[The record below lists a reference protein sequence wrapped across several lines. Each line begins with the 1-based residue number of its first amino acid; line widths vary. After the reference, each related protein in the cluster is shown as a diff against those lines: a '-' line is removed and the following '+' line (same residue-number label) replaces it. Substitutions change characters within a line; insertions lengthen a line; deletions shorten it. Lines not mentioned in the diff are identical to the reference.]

1 MLASK
6 QKYDV
11 VIIGAGLSGSA
22 AAAEAGLHNLSTLVV
37 EKGRTVGGT
46 GNYVEGVFAVNS
58 KLQKA
63 KHSKLTDKYI
73 YNEERDWTHALANMA
88 IWRDYIAHSAEN
100 VDWLNEHGASIT
112 KMRTLGTGDDTWHL
126 FDGHGKAA
134 INKGL
139 IPTAERNGVEVI
151 TSASAVKLCVD
162 EVGHISGVEI
172 KDFKSKKIQFIQT
185 NNVIIAT
192 GGYLNN
198 PEMLESNNNHT
209 AQRIIPVNSG
219 KNTGD
224 GLRLAWNIGAKKFGM
239 GTVMM
244 FGGQV
249 YDEQEPGYKN
259 WMRQVNRAVTHEAG
273 LWVNELGE
281 RFANEDCTDIWA
293 IAGNTLIRQEK
304 VYAIFDQKQ
313 IESLTE
319 HSFKGNFNY
328 NQLKE
333 DISNDIKNKKNYLT
347 TANSIE
353 ELSEKLHL
361 PKFLKNVDHYNDL
374 VEKGEDTDFF
384 KDAKYLHR
392 IGNGKVYAF
401 ELGVGAFCTMGG
413 LRTNTANMVLD
424 CNGQPIK
431 GLYAIGSDG
440 SSVLVG
446 DTYGVNVPGSEAG
459 YCIYSGRNAIK
470 SIVEFK

>member
-6 QKYDV
+6 QNYDV
-11 VIIGAGLSGSA
+11 VIIGAGLSGST
-22 AAAEAGLHNLSTLVV
+22 AAAEAGLHKFSTLVV

-58 KLQKA
+58 KLQK
-63 KHSKLTDKYI
+63 KKNSKLTEKYI

-88 IWRDYIAHSAEN
+88 VWRDYIAHSAEN
-100 VDWLNEHGASIT
+100 VDWLNENGATIT
-112 KMRTLGTGDDTWHL
+112 EMRTLGTGDDTWHL
-126 FDGHGKAA
+126 FDGHGKSA

-139 IPTAERNGVEVI
+139 IPTAKRNGVEII
-151 TSASAVKLCVD
+151 TSASAVKLCID
-162 EVGHISGVEI
+162 ELGHISGIEI
-172 KDFKSKKIQFIQT
+172 KDLESKKIQFIQSK
-185 NNVIIAT
+185 NVIIAT

-198 PEMLESNNNHT
+198 LEMLESNNSHT

-224 GLRLAWNIGAKKFGM
+224 GIRLAWNIGAKKFGM

-249 YDEQEPGYKN
+249 YDEHEPGYKN

-273 LWVNELGE
+273 LWVNEIGE

-304 VYAIFDQKQ
+304 VYAIFDQSQ
-313 IESLTE
+313 IDDLVK
-319 HSFKGNFNY
+319 HSYKRNFNY
-328 NQLKE
+328 NHLKE
-333 DISNDIKNKKNYLT
+333 DISSDLENKKNYLT
-347 TANSIE
+347 IASSVE
-353 ELSEKLHL
+353 ELAEKLNL
-361 PKFLKNVDHYNDL
+361 PKLVENIDHYNAI
-374 VEKGEDTDFF
+374 VERGEDADFF
-384 KDAKYLHR
+384 KDSKYLHK

-401 ELGVGAFCTMGG
+401 ELGVGSFCTLGG
-413 LRTNTANMVLD
+413 LRTNADNMVLD
-424 CNGQPIK
+424 CNGYPIQ

-446 DTYGVNVPGSEAG
+446 DTYGVNIPGSEAG
-459 YCIYSGRNAIK
+459 YCVYSGRNAIK
-470 SIVEFK
+470 SISEI